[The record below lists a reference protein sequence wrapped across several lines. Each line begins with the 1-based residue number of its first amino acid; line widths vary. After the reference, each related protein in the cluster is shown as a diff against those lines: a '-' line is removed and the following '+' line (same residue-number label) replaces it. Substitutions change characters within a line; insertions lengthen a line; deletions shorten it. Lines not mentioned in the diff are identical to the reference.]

1 MINKTEYVDLGLACA
16 EVCGTLGRGT
26 NGRNMDRFNQSVL
39 KAVEQLT
46 M

>member
-1 MINKTEYVDLGLACA
+1 MINKTKYVELGLACA

-26 NGRNMDRFNQSVL
+26 SGRHADQLNQSVL